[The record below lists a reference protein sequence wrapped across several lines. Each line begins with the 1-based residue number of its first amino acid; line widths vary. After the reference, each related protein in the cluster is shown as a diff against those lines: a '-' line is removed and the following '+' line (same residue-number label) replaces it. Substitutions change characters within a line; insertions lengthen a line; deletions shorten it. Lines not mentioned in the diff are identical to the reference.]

1 MNWRGAP
8 QTGVPED
15 LYSVVETSTGVRFRN
30 TGLYNSRIEG
40 EGYNSNT
47 HNVNAQLD
55 YITGSHKFTVG
66 GNMMIARPE
75 TDFNIDGGREY
86 RLLQGVPSQVIQR
99 TTPYEYPRTTSRMSP
114 SG

>member
-1 MNWRGAP
+1 M
-8 QTGVPED
+8 PED

-86 RLLQGVPSQVIQR
+86 RLLHGRPSQVIQR
-99 TTPYEYPRTTSRMSP
+99 TRRRTSTRTTSRMSP